1 MLDLIHYI
9 LSSLVTYPQAL
20 RIQPAEDA
28 YQQPVFEISVHP
40 MDRGAV
46 IGKQGMI
53 LDAVDAVLSSY
64 AQSHQQL
71 KPQIKILG

>member
-1 MLDLIHYI
+1 
-9 LSSLVTYPQAL
+9 
-20 RIQPAEDA
+20 
-28 YQQPVFEISVHP
+28 
-40 MDRGAV
+40 V